1 MSATGSAR
9 PTSRRPPPASAR
21 PASRSSSGWAYGDAH
36 ALAGGWARVRRRACH
51 AIRTETINA
60 ARLLRREGE
69 LGVLREGAYADV
81 IALDGNPLDDITELT
96 RVGAVV
102 AAGRVVR
109 NAW

>member
-1 MSATGSAR
+1 MPARRATTTGSTLTSACSSSSSAACRR
-9 PTSRRPPPASAR
+9 PTS
-21 PASRSSSGWAYGDAH
+21 
-36 ALAGGWARVRRRACH
+36 
-51 AIRTETINA
+51 IRTATINA

-102 AAGRVVR
+102 AAGEVVR
-109 NAW
+109 NDW